1 MNTNYK
7 DVNDSKIEI
16 VGQTTATVKTNKT
29 TLQLPLL
36 IRKENITPLMGPDCM
51 KRLQITISANTEE
64 IKIHNI
70 RLDEPE
76 KKVFKLENEFKDL
89 FYDNNEIKI
98 W

>member
-7 DVNDSKIEI
+7 DVNDKKIKF
-16 VGQTTATVKTNKT
+16 VGQTTTTVKTNKT
-29 TLQLPLL
+29 TLQFLL
-36 IRKENITPLMGPDCM
+36 SITKANITPLMGLDWM

-76 KKVFKLENEFKDL
+76 NKI
-89 FYDNNEIKI
+89 IKM
-98 W
+98 